1 MKATEAQKRATAK
14 WSATPENKVK
24 LYNNVLR
31 CRENNYEKYL
41 ESQRLSAVKYYAKQR
56 GYESYEDYLFDVTL
70 RCIYKLYN

>member
-41 ESQRLSAVKYYAKQR
+41 RQTPL
-56 GYESYEDYLFDVTL
+56 
-70 RCIYKLYN
+70 I